1 MSIDFTDIDGDKEKY
16 LNVYNLDNSFDEN
29 SNMFFDSEEQNMMDD
44 FNFENDFEKMKEN
57 TGFIEF
63 DNNSKKNE
71 IITINNKST
80 VISTKKEK
88 IFSINKIKKIN
99 KKLGRKKLTD
109 NKETKVLHDKYSFDN
124 TVRKIKAKLF
134 NAILAILNKSLEQEE
149 NNNNTQQRKRK
160 IKVRNG
166 CFLKIEQKTIINT
179 NIKDNLEL
187 LNTTLKKIFSR
198 DVGKKVANYSIYGE
212 NYNKNLIKKIEEN
225 NKKYKNTNDILNM
238 TFFQCLE
245 HFRKSEYYEEL
256 SGLELEYDNIINEMK
271 KTEEEDYVGSFEA
284 YLNTYEE
291 IYKNKRPKNK
301 KAKKNENDH

>member
-1 MSIDFTDIDGDKEKY
+1 MSIGFADIYNKEKY
-16 LNVYNLDNSFDEN
+16 FNVYNLDNSFDEN
-29 SNMFFDSEEQNMMDD
+29 SNMIFDSEDQNKMDD

-198 DVGKKVANYSIYGE
+198 DVGKKVAKYSIHGE

-271 KTEEEDYVGSFEA
+271 KTEEEDYVDSFKA
-284 YLNTYEE
+284 YLKTYEK
-291 IYKNKRPKNK
+291 IYENKRPKNK

>member
-225 NKKYKNTNDILNM
+225 NKKYKNTNGILNM
-238 TFFQCLE
+238 TLFQCLE

-271 KTEEEDYVGSFEA
+271 KTEEENYVDSFKA
-284 YLNTYEE
+284 YLKTYEK
-291 IYKNKRPKNK
+291 IYENKRPKNK
-301 KAKKNENDH
+301 KAKKKENDH

>member
-1 MSIDFTDIDGDKEKY
+1 MSIDFIDIDGDKEKY
-16 LNVYNLDNSFDEN
+16 LNVYNLNYSFDEN
-29 SNMFFDSEEQNMMDD
+29 SNMIFDSEDQNKMDD

-88 IFSINKIKKIN
+88 IFSINKIKKTN

-301 KAKKNENDH
+301 KAKNK

>member
-1 MSIDFTDIDGDKEKY
+1 MSIDFIDIDGDKEKY
-16 LNVYNLDNSFDEN
+16 LNVYNLNYSFDEN
-29 SNMFFDSEEQNMMDD
+29 SNMIFDSEDQNKMDD

-88 IFSINKIKKIN
+88 IFSINKIKKTN

-109 NKETKVLHDKYSFDN
+109 NKETKVLHNKYSFDN

-271 KTEEEDYVGSFEA
+271 KTEEENYVDSFKA
-284 YLNTYEE
+284 YLDTYEK
-291 IYKNKRPKNK
+291 IYENKRPKNK
-301 KAKKNENDH
+301 KVKNK

>member
-1 MSIDFTDIDGDKEKY
+1 MSIGFTDIYNKEKY
-16 LNVYNLDNSFDEN
+16 FNVYNLNYSFDEN

-109 NKETKVLHDKYSFDN
+109 NKETKVLHNKYSFDN

-198 DVGKKVANYSIYGE
+198 DVGKKVAKYSIHGE

-238 TFFQCLE
+238 TLFQCLE

-271 KTEEEDYVGSFEA
+271 KTEEENYVDSFKA
-284 YLNTYEE
+284 YLDTYEK
-291 IYKNKRPKNK
+291 IYENKRPKNK
-301 KAKKNENDH
+301 KAKKKENEH

>member
-1 MSIDFTDIDGDKEKY
+1 MSIGFIDIDGDKEKY
-16 LNVYNLDNSFDEN
+16 LNVYNLNYSFDEN
-29 SNMFFDSEEQNMMDD
+29 SNMFFDSEEQNMIDD

-198 DVGKKVANYSIYGE
+198 DVGKKVAKYSVYGE

-271 KTEEEDYVGSFEA
+271 KTEEENYVDSFKA
-284 YLNTYEE
+284 YLNTYEK
-291 IYKNKRPKNK
+291 IYENKRPKNK
-301 KAKKNENDH
+301 KVKKKENDH

>member
-29 SNMFFDSEEQNMMDD
+29 SNMIFDSEDQNKMDD

-71 IITINNKST
+71 IITTNNKST

-198 DVGKKVANYSIYGE
+198 DVGKKVAKYSIHGE
-212 NYNKNLIKKIEEN
+212 NYNKNLIKKIEE

-301 KAKKNENDH
+301 KVKNK

>member
-1 MSIDFTDIDGDKEKY
+1 MSIDFIDIDGDKEKY

-29 SNMFFDSEEQNMMDD
+29 SNMIFDSEDQNMMDD

-212 NYNKNLIKKIEEN
+212 NYNINLIKKIEEN

-238 TFFQCLE
+238 TLFQCLE

-271 KTEEEDYVGSFEA
+271 KTEEENYVDSFKA
-284 YLNTYEE
+284 YLDTYEKRYE
-291 IYKNKRPKNK
+291 NKRPKNK
-301 KAKKNENDH
+301 KAKKKENDH

>member
-1 MSIDFTDIDGDKEKY
+1 MSIDFIDIDGDKEKY

-29 SNMFFDSEEQNMMDD
+29 SNMIFDSEDQNKMDD

-109 NKETKVLHDKYSFDN
+109 NKETKVLHNKYSFDN

-301 KAKKNENDH
+301 KAKKNENDN

>member
-1 MSIDFTDIDGDKEKY
+1 MSIVFTDIDGDKEKY

-29 SNMFFDSEEQNMMDD
+29 SNMFFDSEDQNKMDD

-88 IFSINKIKKIN
+88 IFSINKIKKTN

-134 NAILAILNKSLEQEE
+134 NAILATLNKSLEQEE

-198 DVGKKVANYSIYGE
+198 DVGKKVAKYSIYGE

-225 NKKYKNTNDILNM
+225 YKKYKNTNDILNM

-271 KTEEEDYVGSFEA
+271 KTEEKDYVGSFGA

-301 KAKKNENDH
+301 KVKKKENDY

>member
-1 MSIDFTDIDGDKEKY
+1 MSIGFADIYNKEKY
-16 LNVYNLDNSFDEN
+16 LNVYNLDYSFDEN
-29 SNMFFDSEEQNMMDD
+29 SNMIFDSEEQNMMDD

-109 NKETKVLHDKYSFDN
+109 NKETKVLHNKYSFDN

-271 KTEEEDYVGSFEA
+271 KTEEENYVDSFKA
-284 YLNTYEE
+284 YLKTYEK
-291 IYKNKRPKNK
+291 IYENKRPKNK
-301 KAKKNENDH
+301 KAKKNENDN

>member
-1 MSIDFTDIDGDKEKY
+1 MSIRFTYIYGDKEKY
-16 LNVYNLDNSFDEN
+16 LNVYNLNYSFDEN
-29 SNMFFDSEEQNMMDD
+29 SNMIFDSEDQNMMDD

-124 TVRKIKAKLF
+124 TVRKIKARLF
-134 NAILAILNKSLEQEE
+134 NAILDTLNKSLEQEE

-198 DVGKKVANYSIYGE
+198 DVGKKVAKYSVYGE

-271 KTEEEDYVGSFEA
+271 KTEEKDYVDSFEA
-284 YLNTYEE
+284 YLNKYEK
-291 IYKNKRPKNK
+291 IYENKRPKNK
-301 KAKKNENDH
+301 KAKKKEIEH

>member
-1 MSIDFTDIDGDKEKY
+1 MSIGFADIYNKEKY
-16 LNVYNLDNSFDEN
+16 FNVYNLDNSFDEN
-29 SNMFFDSEEQNMMDD
+29 SNMIFDSEDQNKMDD

-198 DVGKKVANYSIYGE
+198 DVGKKVAKYSIHGE

-301 KAKKNENDH
+301 KVKNK

>member
-1 MSIDFTDIDGDKEKY
+1 MSIGFTDIYNKEKY
-16 LNVYNLDNSFDEN
+16 FNVYNLDNSFDEN

-71 IITINNKST
+71 IISINNKST

-109 NKETKVLHDKYSFDN
+109 NKETKVLHNKYSFDN

-134 NAILAILNKSLEQEE
+134 NAILATLNKSLEQEE

-301 KAKKNENDH
+301 KVKNK

>member
-29 SNMFFDSEEQNMMDD
+29 SNMFFDSEDQNMMDD

-134 NAILAILNKSLEQEE
+134 NSILVTLNESLEQEE

-198 DVGKKVANYSIYGE
+198 DVGKKVAKYSVYGE

-271 KTEEEDYVGSFEA
+271 KTEEKDYVDSFKA
-284 YLNTYEE
+284 YLITYEK
-291 IYKNKRPKNK
+291 IYENKRPKNK
-301 KAKKNENDH
+301 KAKKKENDH

>member
-1 MSIDFTDIDGDKEKY
+1 MSIDFIDIDGDKEKY

-44 FNFENDFEKMKEN
+44 FNFENDFEKMKVN

-88 IFSINKIKKIN
+88 IFSINKIKKTN

-109 NKETKVLHDKYSFDN
+109 NKETKVLHGKYSFDN

-187 LNTTLKKIFSR
+187 LGATLKKIFSR

-238 TFFQCLE
+238 TLFQCLE

-271 KTEEEDYVGSFEA
+271 KTEEENYVDSFKA
-284 YLNTYEE
+284 YLDTYEK
-291 IYKNKRPKNK
+291 IYENKRPKNK
-301 KAKKNENDH
+301 KAKNK

>member
-1 MSIDFTDIDGDKEKY
+1 MSIDFIDIDGDKEKY

-44 FNFENDFEKMKEN
+44 FNFENDFEKMKVD

-71 IITINNKST
+71 IITTNNKST

-88 IFSINKIKKIN
+88 IFSINKIKKTN

-109 NKETKVLHDKYSFDN
+109 NKETKVLHNKYSFDN

-198 DVGKKVANYSIYGE
+198 DVGKKVAKYSIHGE

-238 TFFQCLE
+238 TLFQCLE

-271 KTEEEDYVGSFEA
+271 KTEEENYVDSFKA
-284 YLNTYEE
+284 YLDTYEK
-291 IYKNKRPKNK
+291 IYENKRPKNK
-301 KAKKNENDH
+301 KVKKKENDN

>member
-29 SNMFFDSEEQNMMDD
+29 SNMIFDSEDQNMMDD
-44 FNFENDFEKMKEN
+44 FNFENDLEKMKEN

-109 NKETKVLHDKYSFDN
+109 NKETKVLHNKYSFDN

-198 DVGKKVANYSIYGE
+198 DVGKKVAKYSIHGE

-284 YLNTYEE
+284 YLITYEE

-301 KAKKNENDH
+301 KAKNK

>member
-16 LNVYNLDNSFDEN
+16 LNVYNLDYSFDEN
-29 SNMFFDSEEQNMMDD
+29 SNMIFDSEAQNKMDD

-198 DVGKKVANYSIYGE
+198 DVGKKVAKYSIYGE

-271 KTEEEDYVGSFEA
+271 KTEEKDYVDSFEA
-284 YLNTYEE
+284 YLKTYEK
-291 IYKNKRPKNK
+291 IYENKRPKNK
-301 KAKKNENDH
+301 KAKKKENDY

>member
-1 MSIDFTDIDGDKEKY
+1 MSIDFIDIDGDKEKY

-29 SNMFFDSEEQNMMDD
+29 SNMIFDSEDQNVMDD

-271 KTEEEDYVGSFEA
+271 KTEEENYVDSFKA
-284 YLNTYEE
+284 YLKTYEK
-291 IYKNKRPKNK
+291 IYENKRPKNK
-301 KAKKNENDH
+301 KAKKNENDN

>member
-1 MSIDFTDIDGDKEKY
+1 MSIVFTDIYGDKEKY

-29 SNMFFDSEEQNMMDD
+29 SNMIFDSEDQNMMDD

-198 DVGKKVANYSIYGE
+198 DVGKKVAKYSVYGE

-238 TFFQCLE
+238 TFFQCLK

-291 IYKNKRPKNK
+291 IYENKRPKNK
-301 KAKKNENDH
+301 KAKKKENEH

>member
-1 MSIDFTDIDGDKEKY
+1 MSIVFTDIDGDKEKY
-16 LNVYNLDNSFDEN
+16 FNVYNLNYSFDEN
-29 SNMFFDSEEQNMMDD
+29 SNMIFDSEDQNMMDD

-109 NKETKVLHDKYSFDN
+109 NKETKVLHNKYSFDN

-238 TFFQCLE
+238 TLFQCLE

-284 YLNTYEE
+284 YLITYEE

-301 KAKKNENDH
+301 KAKKNENDN

>member
-1 MSIDFTDIDGDKEKY
+1 MSIVFTDIDGDKEKY
-16 LNVYNLDNSFDEN
+16 LNVYNLNYSFDEN
-29 SNMFFDSEEQNMMDD
+29 SNMIFDSEDQNKMDD

-63 DNNSKKNE
+63 DDNSKKNE

-198 DVGKKVANYSIYGE
+198 DVGKKVAKYSIHGE

-271 KTEEEDYVGSFEA
+271 KTEEENYVDSFKA
-284 YLNTYEE
+284 YLKTYEK
-291 IYKNKRPKNK
+291 IYENKRPKNK

>member
-29 SNMFFDSEEQNMMDD
+29 SNMIFDSEDQNMMDD

-198 DVGKKVANYSIYGE
+198 DVGKKVAKYSVYGE

-271 KTEEEDYVGSFEA
+271 KTEEENYVDSFKA
-284 YLNTYEE
+284 YLKTYEK
-291 IYKNKRPKNK
+291 IYENKRPKNK

>member
-1 MSIDFTDIDGDKEKY
+1 MSIGFTDIYGDKEKY
-16 LNVYNLDNSFDEN
+16 FNVYNLDYSFDEN
-29 SNMFFDSEEQNMMDD
+29 SNMIFDSEEQNMMDD

-198 DVGKKVANYSIYGE
+198 DVGKKVAKYSIHGE

-271 KTEEEDYVGSFEA
+271 KTEEENYVDSFKA
-284 YLNTYEE
+284 YLKTYEK
-291 IYKNKRPKNK
+291 IYENKRPKNK

>member
-1 MSIDFTDIDGDKEKY
+1 MSIDFIDIDGDKEKY

-44 FNFENDFEKMKEN
+44 FNFENDFEKMKVD

-71 IITINNKST
+71 IITTNNKST

-88 IFSINKIKKIN
+88 IFSINKIKKTN

-109 NKETKVLHDKYSFDN
+109 NKETKVLHNKYSFDN

-134 NAILAILNKSLEQEE
+134 NAILATLNKSLEQEE

-198 DVGKKVANYSIYGE
+198 DVGKKVAKYSIHGE

-238 TFFQCLE
+238 TLFQCLE

-271 KTEEEDYVGSFEA
+271 KTEEENYVDSFKA
-284 YLNTYEE
+284 YLDTYEK
-291 IYKNKRPKNK
+291 IYENKRPKNK
-301 KAKKNENDH
+301 KVKKKENDN

>member
-16 LNVYNLDNSFDEN
+16 LNVYNLNYSFDEN

-225 NKKYKNTNDILNM
+225 KKYKNTNDILNM

-271 KTEEEDYVGSFEA
+271 KTEEENYVDSFKA
-284 YLNTYEE
+284 YLKTYEK
-291 IYKNKRPKNK
+291 IYENKRPKNK
-301 KAKKNENDH
+301 KAKKKENDY

>member
-1 MSIDFTDIDGDKEKY
+1 MSIRFTYIYGDKEKY
-16 LNVYNLDNSFDEN
+16 LNVYNLNYSFDEN
-29 SNMFFDSEEQNMMDD
+29 SNMIFDSEDQNMMDD

-88 IFSINKIKKIN
+88 IFSINKIKKTN

-198 DVGKKVANYSIYGE
+198 DVGKKVAKYSIYGE

-225 NKKYKNTNDILNM
+225 IKK
-238 TFFQCLE
+238 
-245 HFRKSEYYEEL
+245 EEK
-256 SGLELEYDNIINEMK
+256 IK
-271 KTEEEDYVGSFEA
+271 
-284 YLNTYEE
+284 
-291 IYKNKRPKNK
+291 
-301 KAKKNENDH
+301 